1 MTFGLVADIGGTY
14 IRLGCAHRS
23 DQSGYRFHQ
32 IVISQTKNCTD
43 FTQLVTSYLRDHDLG
58 HPALGIA
65 VGFAGDVVDGI
76 GRLTNGT
83 LTISADDLAQQFNVP
98 AHVVNDFEAVARAL
112 PHLHGSD
119 LEPLTQDQVITTPG
133 RRLVIGP
140 GTGLG
145 CAGLY
150 IREDQSLIVTP
161 TEAGHVSLAPAN
173 LREVQLLE
181 YWIKTGSPIYTEAI
195 LSGPGL
201 VTLYHGLAALDD
213 VASDPQIDGA
223 AILADARA
231 GQALSLETVKIFSA
245 WLGAYCGDMA
255 LAQAARCGLYLTGGM
270 MDRLGDLFDRAGFKA
285 RFLAK
290 GKQQAYLGAIPIHLI
305 RAELPAL
312 TGLAGMLEKI

>member
-14 IRLGCAHRS
+14 IRLACAHGS
-23 DQSGYRFHQ
+23 DQLGNRFDH
-32 IVISQTKNCTD
+32 IVISQTKDCTD
-43 FTQLVTSYLRDHDLG
+43 FTQLVTDYLRDHDLS
-58 HPALGIA
+58 HPAGLAI
-65 VGFAGDVVDGI
+65 GFAGDVVDGI

-83 LTISADDLAQQFNVP
+83 LTISADELARQFNVP
-98 AHVVNDFEAVARAL
+98 AYVVNDFEAVARAL
-112 PHLHGSD
+112 PHLRGSD
-119 LEPLTQDQVITTPG
+119 LEPLAQDQLITGPG

-150 IREDQSLIVTP
+150 IRDDHSLMVTP

-173 LREVQLLE
+173 LRELKLLE
-181 YWIKTGSPIYTEAI
+181 HWIKTGRPIYTEAI

-201 VTLYHGLAALDD
+201 VALYRGLAALDD
-213 VASDPQIDGA
+213 VAVDGQIDGA
-223 AILADARA
+223 TILAAARA
-231 GQALSLETVKIFSA
+231 GQALARETVKIFSA

-255 LAQAARCGLYLTGGM
+255 LAQAARCGLFLTGGM
-270 MDRLGDLFDRAGFKA
+270 IERLGDLFDRAGFHA

-290 GKQQAYLGAIPIHLI
+290 GKQQAYLAAIPIHLI

-312 TGLAGMLEKI
+312 IGLAGMLA

>member
-1 MTFGLVADIGGTY
+1 MIFGLVADIGGTY
-14 IRLGCAHRS
+14 IRLGCAHWS
-23 DQSGYRFHQ
+23 DQSGYTFHQ
-32 IVISQTKNCTD
+32 KSISQTKDCTN
-43 FTQLVTSYLRDHDLG
+43 FAQLVAAYLRDHHLG
-58 HPALGIA
+58 HPARGIA

-83 LTISADDLAQQFNVP
+83 LTISANDLAQQFNVP
-98 AHVVNDFEAVARAL
+98 AYVVNDFEAVARAL
-112 PHLHGSD
+112 PYLRGAD
-119 LEPLTQDQVITTPG
+119 LDPLAQDRLITTPG

-145 CAGLY
+145 CAGLF
-150 IREDQSLIVTP
+150 IRDDQSLIVTP

-173 LREVQLLE
+173 LREIKLLE
-181 YWIKTGSPIYTEAI
+181 HWIKTGSPLYTEAI

-201 VTLYHGLAALDD
+201 ITLYHGLAALDD
-213 VASDPQIDGA
+213 IAVDPQIDGA
-223 AILADARA
+223 AILTAARA
-231 GQALSLETVKIFSA
+231 GQALALETVKIFSA

-255 LAQAARCGLYLTGGM
+255 LAHAARCGLFLTGGM
-270 MDRLGDLFDRAGFKA
+270 IDRLGDLFDRAGFKA

-312 TGLAGMLEKI
+312 TGLAGMLDKT